1 MKMQKG
7 VVMIKTF
14 SEIFR
19 FYYSLSL
26 PWPDSLVFMFLI
38 IQVWIIF
45 KVQQQDE
52 SFYKRLF

>member
-14 SEIFR
+14 SEISH

-26 PWPDSLVFMFLI
+26 PWPDSLVLMFLI
-38 IQVWIIF
+38 IEVWIIF
-45 KVQQQDE
+45 KVQQQEE